1 MLKVSVGIVTSL
13 LASCMAVGVAAN
25 AAEGIGRIEGRVL
38 ARGSQPHPGVVVLLR
53 ELKLEQLTDR
63 QGRYAFN
70 SVPSGSY
77 TLVFVFGAENVA
89 RPGVLVRDGELS
101 TIDIET
107 EWDPSFVEKLTVYGA
122 SRRAERIVEAPAA
135 VTVVGEEEIARE
147 ASHGQLPKLLEFTP
161 GVEVTQSGVYDYNFN
176 TRGFNS
182 SLNRRVATLIDG
194 RDPSLPFLGAQE
206 WAAVS
211 FPLDDLASAEL
222 VRGPS
227 AALYGAN
234 ASSGVLN
241 LETKQPRYSQGGL
254 VRYTAGSLETQNVD
268 LRYADS
274 IGNDWYVKVTGGVR
288 NSGDFARSRNGKAEY
303 GIPCTM
309 SGQTDCLPQEAV
321 ALDPFDDTEIHF
333 GSLRFDKYM
342 KRGGVL
348 TVEGGTSTVK
358 GPVFQTGIGR
368 VQVVEADRPWARA
381 NYTMDHFNFLASYTA
396 RDAPEQTAMAGGNNV
411 ALDTYRL
418 AGQIQTNWDFADN
431 RVRVVGGASFEQ
443 EDLDSF
449 DSAAA
454 MTAPNFNGQTLILN
468 PVDEDFTALFG
479 QIDVQATEELKLV
492 FAGRW
497 DDSSLHDSQFSPK
510 ASVVWSMTPQ
520 HSLRLTYNEAF
531 QVANY
536 SEFFLRVFGG
546 QPASTAAL
554 EGFCMSQGVACGLG
568 NPTPVLALGN
578 EDLDLEQISTI
589 EIGYTGIIGGK
600 TFLTL
605 DYYRSDNEDFITDL
619 LRVGSTSLGRINEDI
634 SPWVGPMAAETTQAM
649 GFPMGVTV
657 ADVVRSLAPDLSTD
671 PLFAAVA
678 GDGDII
684 AVTYTNLGDVDT
696 QGVDFGINTYLRNDF
711 NLSAT
716 LSWFD
721 FDIKGGAA
729 AALAT
734 QVVPNTPEYKLS
746 LGVGQNKQRYDWNFS
761 FRWVDEFRWVVGPF
775 QGDVPEYRTIDATYN
790 YRFDDRWSVGVN
802 MANAMDDS
810 HYESFGGDLIERRAL
825 GHVAYNWQ

>member
-1 MLKVSVGIVTSL
+1 
-13 LASCMAVGVAAN
+13 
-25 AAEGIGRIEGRVL
+25 
-38 ARGSQPHPGVVVLLR
+38 VVVVIQ
-53 ELKLEQLTDR
+53 ELKQEQLTDR

-70 SVPSGSY
+70 ALPVGSY
-77 TLVFVFGAENVA
+77 TVLFIFGGDNVA

-135 VTVVGEEEIARE
+135 VTVIGEEEIARE
-147 ASHGQLPKLLEFTP
+147 AAHGQVPKILEFTP

-211 FPLDDLASAEL
+211 FPLDDLASVEL

-268 LRYADS
+268 LRYANS

-288 NSGDFARSRNGKAEY
+288 NSGDFAKSRNGAAEY
-303 GIPCTM
+303 SIPCTVT
-309 SGQTDCLPQEAV
+309 GQTDCLPQEAA

-342 KRGGVL
+342 KSGGIL

-368 VQVVEADRPWARA
+368 VQVVDADRPWARA

-396 RDAPEQTAMAGGNNV
+396 RDAQDQTALAAGNNV

-418 AGQIQTNWDFADN
+418 AGQVQTNWDFADN
-431 RVRVVGGASFEQ
+431 RVRVVGGASFEK
-443 EDLDSF
+443 EDLDTF
-449 DSAAA
+449 DSAAV
-454 MTAPNFNGQTLILN
+454 MTPPNFNGQTLILN
-468 PVDEDFTALFG
+468 PVDEDFTAVFG

-510 ASVVWSMTPQ
+510 ASLVWSVTPD

-546 QPASTAAL
+546 LPADTSAL
-554 EGFCMSQGVACGLG
+554 EGFCMLQGVACGLG
-568 NPTPVLALGN
+568 NATPVLALGN
-578 EDLDLEQISTI
+578 DDLDLEQVQTM

-605 DYYRSDNEDFITDL
+605 DYYRSNNEDFITDL
-619 LRVGSTSLGRINEDI
+619 LRVGSTSLGRINDDI
-634 SPWVGPMAAETTQAM
+634 APWVGPAAAESTQAM
-649 GFPMGVTV
+649 GFPVGVTV

-671 PLFAAVA
+671 PLFSAVA

-684 AVTYTNLGDVDT
+684 AVTYTNIGEVDT
-696 QGVDFGINTYLRNDF
+696 QGVDFGINTYLSNDI
-711 NLSAT
+711 NISAS

-721 FDIKGGAA
+721 FDIQGGAA
-729 AALAT
+729 AALAN
-734 QVVPNTPEYKLS
+734 QVVPNTPEYKIS
-746 LGVGQNKQRYDWNFS
+746 LGIGQSKKRYDWNFS

-775 QGDVPEYRTIDATYN
+775 QGDVPEYRTMDATYN
-790 YRFDDRWSVGVN
+790 YRFSDQWAVGVN
-802 MANAMDDS
+802 VANAMDDT
-810 HYESFGGDLIERRAL
+810 HYESFGGDLLQRRAL
-825 GHVAYNWQ
+825 GHVAFSWE